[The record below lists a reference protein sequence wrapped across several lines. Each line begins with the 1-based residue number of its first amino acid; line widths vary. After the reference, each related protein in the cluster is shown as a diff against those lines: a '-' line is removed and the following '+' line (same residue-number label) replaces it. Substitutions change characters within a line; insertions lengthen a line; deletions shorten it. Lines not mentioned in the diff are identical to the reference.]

1 MKITCDSKKYYES
14 IGNSE
19 DKENFLKHYFSGKKT
34 FENMPLI
41 ETTLYDAKT
50 RTQNQCCWRDWG
62 IAAKLMFTDKETIY
76 YWLLKN
82 PEFKDIWMEESTYG
96 KNKKKS
102 HRFVTMSG
110 LTKEKVIDFI
120 PRYRDFLQEIIN
132 KEYQTYVLIN
142 WSKFENI
149 NKPDYEIN
157 RE

>member
-1 MKITCDSKKYYES
+1 MKITCDTNKYFDS
-14 IGNSE
+14 IANSE
-19 DKENFLKHYFSGKKT
+19 DKEKFVKKYFSNKT
-34 FENMPLI
+34 FAQMPFI
-41 ETTLYDAKT
+41 ETILYDAKT
-50 RTQNQCCWRDWG
+50 QTQNQTCWRDWG
-62 IAAKLMFTDKETIY
+62 IAANLMYTDKETVY
-76 YWLLKN
+76 YWLLKAKCF
-82 PEFKDIWMEESTYG
+82 EDIWMEESTYG

-110 LTKEKVIDFI
+110 LTKEKIMEFI

>member
-1 MKITCDSKKYYES
+1 
-14 IGNSE
+14 
-19 DKENFLKHYFSGKKT
+19 
-34 FENMPLI
+34 MPSI

-50 RTQNQCCWRDWG
+50 QTQNQTCWRDWG
-62 IAAKLMFTDKETIY
+62 IAAELMFCDKETIY

-82 PEFKDIWMEESTYG
+82 PAFEDIWMEESTYG

-102 HRFVTMSG
+102 HRFLTMSG
-110 LTKEKVIDFI
+110 LTKEKIIDFI

-149 NKPDYEIN
+149 NKKDYEIN
-157 RE
+157 KE